1 VLEAATGATWCRSCA
16 LTRGRPDDGRP
27 DAVEAWTLA
36 EADKR
41 RLVYQL
47 DQLALPIEPRSPANP
62 NGLAFDLVHLPGQRG
77 LTGHLDGV
85 VTVDLAEADPVVRD
99 ELRRYLN
106 EPYRTLIGNLRHE
119 IAHHYWH
126 RLVGQSDQLTRF
138 RALFGDERAAYAPAL
153 ERHYAT
159 PSSGWDDHRFVTRY
173 AQAHPHEDWA
183 ETFADY
189 LHISD
194 LVDTA
199 VAHGLVEGTL
209 GDDAPFGLTL
219 QRWRPLAGALD
230 HLAHGVGAP
239 RIYPVDHL
247 GAVVDKLEF
256 VHQRIRACA
265 DHDRFNDD
273 PHGAPHRGPDPRRAV
288 EMRS

>member
-1 VLEAATGATWCRSCA
+1 MTAARTPSRPGRWPRPTSAGWSTNSISWRCRSS
-16 LTRGRPDDGRP
+16 RVP
-27 DAVEAWTLA
+27 
-36 EADKR
+36 
-41 RLVYQL
+41 
-47 DQLALPIEPRSPANP
+47 PANP

-119 IAHHYWH
+119 IAHHYWP

-138 RALFGDERAAYAPAL
+138 RALFGDERVPYAPAL

-159 PSSGWDDHRFVTRY
+159 PSAGWDEHRFVTRY

-199 VAHGLVEGTL
+199 AAHGLVEGATL
-209 GDDAPFGLTL
+209 GDDAPFELTL
-219 QRWRPLAGALD
+219 QRWRPLAGAFD
-230 HLAHGVGAP
+230 HLAHAVGAA
-239 RIYPVDHL
+239 RDYPVDHL
-247 GAVVDKLEF
+247 GTVVDKLEF
-256 VHQRIRACA
+256 VHARIPPARTTTDSTKIRTACHIV
-265 DHDRFNDD
+265 DPIHD
-273 PHGAPHRGPDPRRAV
+273 APWK
-288 EMRS
+288 